1 MTLTVVDAGP
11 GPRTHALVIGI
22 GGYEY
27 LSLNPPMNYGR
38 SFPARSLHAEFRQVS
53 RGMVAWPA
61 RLGGGLRVIFL
72 AGGWGRVAVA
82 GRWGAVTGVG
92 AGQAA

>member
-1 MTLTVVDAGP
+1 
-11 GPRTHALVIGI
+11 
-22 GGYEY
+22 
-27 LSLNPPMNYGR
+27 
-38 SFPARSLHAEFRQVS
+38 
-53 RGMVAWPA
+53 MVAWPA